1 MSKERVIRI
10 KNSKGQ
16 YLYGILHEPEGHP
29 GNGKRTGINLL
40 NPGLKNRVAP
50 NRLYIKIARMLAR
63 QGCYVLRMD
72 PTGIGDSEGEIP
84 QDSVADVWGDIQ
96 QGRFIQDVVLF
107 NDFILDT
114 CQLDYLALIGSCGG
128 AITALLAAERDK
140 RVDNLVLIDVP
151 VTLASTKTASED
163 YLNIIEAD
171 KRYRTYLTT
180 YYLKSILSP
189 RKLFRLFT
197 LQSNY
202 RAIFRVLS
210 LMIRDLKRTKEKQKS
225 CEDIQRET
233 GISNMNPHFIEAFRS
248 VMGVNKRI
256 LFLCAEKDT
265 DTQLFRKGFQQVFL
279 RQGNPYNGR
288 VIVHEIKDA
297 NHIYTLRE
305 SQTELIERITHWIGG
320 ESGS

>member
-1 MSKERVIRI
+1 MSKERAIRI

-29 GNGKRTGINLL
+29 GNGKRTGMNLL

-50 NRLYIKIARMLAR
+50 NRLYIKIARTLAR

-72 PTGIGDSEGEIP
+72 PAGIGDSEGEIP
-84 QDSVADVWGDIQ
+84 QDSVADIWGDIQ

-107 NDFILDT
+107 NDYLLDT
-114 CQLDYLALIGSCGG
+114 CQIDNLVLIGSCGG
-128 AITALLAAERDK
+128 AITALLTAERDK

-171 KRYRTYLTT
+171 RRYRTLLIT

-189 RKLFRLFT
+189 KKLFRLFT

-202 RAIFRVLS
+202 RAIFKLI
-210 LMIRDLKRTKEKQKS
+210 LMKIQDIKKTKEGKES
-225 CEDIQRET
+225 VEEIQQEA
-233 GISNMNPHFIEAFRS
+233 GISNMNPHFIEAFRN
-248 VMGVNKRI
+248 VMGMNKKI

-265 DTQLFRKGFQQVFL
+265 DTQIFRKGFQQVFL
-279 RQGNPYNGR
+279 RHGNPYDGR
-288 VIVHEIKDA
+288 VTVYEIKDA
-297 NHIYTLRE
+297 NHIYTLQE
-305 SQTELIERITHWIGG
+305 SQMELIRIIFQWIGG
-320 ESGS
+320 EAGF